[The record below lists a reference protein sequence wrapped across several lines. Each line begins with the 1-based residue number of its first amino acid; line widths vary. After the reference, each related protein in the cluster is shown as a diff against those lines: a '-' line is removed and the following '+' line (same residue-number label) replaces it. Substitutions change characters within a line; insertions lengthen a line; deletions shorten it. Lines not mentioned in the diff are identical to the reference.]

1 MDFCS
6 PLELVLHSI
15 PPVEVFELRASS
27 PALLPLLCSL
37 KNHDIIGSALPARKF
52 LVVDLFE
59 YGHLLVV
66 GGPVVFQVLWSSLT
80 IWLDGVVVVISYVTL
95 ELRFGL
101 GVAFNGIHR
110 GHQSS
115 MNL

>member
-1 MDFCS
+1 LVRSLEETHGLVDEELMDFCS

-37 KNHDIIGSALPARKF
+37 KNHDIISSALPARKF

-66 GGPVVFQVLWSSLT
+66 GGPVVF
-80 IWLDGVVVVISYVTL
+80 
-95 ELRFGL
+95 
-101 GVAFNGIHR
+101 
-110 GHQSS
+110 
-115 MNL
+115 